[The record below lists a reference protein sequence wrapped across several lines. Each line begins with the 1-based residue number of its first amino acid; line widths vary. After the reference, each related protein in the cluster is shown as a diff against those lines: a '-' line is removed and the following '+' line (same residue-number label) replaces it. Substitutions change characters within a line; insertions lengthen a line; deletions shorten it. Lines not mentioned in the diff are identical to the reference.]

1 MNFILSH
8 KVKIVYFMKDMD
20 KVRAIS
26 EMEVNLSQEK
36 IEFLND
42 DDQRELHYWKKAA
55 LESVFVRK

>member
-1 MNFILSH
+1 
-8 KVKIVYFMKDMD
+8 MKDMD

-42 DDQRELHYWKKAA
+42 DDQKELHYWKKAA
-55 LESVFVRK
+55 LESAFVRK

>member
-26 EMEVNLSQEK
+26 EMEVNLSQ
-36 IEFLND
+36 D
-42 DDQRELHYWKKAA
+42 DDQKELHYWKKAA
-55 LESVFVRK
+55 LESAFVRK